1 LVYGEEMDIIKAN
14 IIDLHRYGEIICVTT
29 NGYIKKNGSA
39 VMGRGNALAAATI
52 YPTLPANLAAHIK
65 KNGNVV
71 GPIFKRIISFP
82 VKPSFGNYDQVL
94 DKVKYMYKQDQKIPG
109 YHCKASLELIEQ
121 SMIQLIDFINKFN
134 LEKVYLPVP
143 GVNNGELK
151 LEDVTPIL
159 EKGDKRI
166 IYCSL

>member
-1 LVYGEEMDIIKAN
+1 MNIIKAN
-14 IIDLHRYGEIICVTT
+14 IIDLYKTGEIVCVTT
-29 NGYIKKNGSA
+29 NGFIKKNGQG
-39 VMGRGNALAAATI
+39 VLGRGNALAMATAI
-52 YPTLPANLAAHIK
+52 PQLPANLAAHIK

-94 DKVKYMYKQDQKIPG
+94 DKMKYMYKQDQKIPG

-151 LEDVTPIL
+151 LENVTPIL